1 MSEKYP
7 GGFITKNAP
16 QPTGGESGS
25 APGIWTLD
33 QALQYTKAGTWPLQ
47 PLPNYIENVFST
59 YLYKGNGSTQTITNG
74 IDLSSKG
81 GMVWIKDRNSGV
93 YWHCVYDTNRGAT
106 KQIYTNRTE
115 LQDTEATSITAFNNN
130 GFSLGS
136 YIATNENAQNLV
148 SWTFR
153 KQAKFFDVVTYSGN
167 SVAGRQISH
176 NLGSVPGVMIVKV
189 ISGTANDWQVYHRSL
204 GNTKYLRLNTTDTP
218 STATSRWNDTDPTST
233 YFVVGNN
240 SSVNATGSDY
250 VAYLFAHDAGGF
262 GLNGTDNVISC
273 GSYTGNG
280 SATGPTITLGYEPQ
294 WLLVKSTT
302 AVGSHWYLMDTTR
315 VMSFN
320 NAWELYPNLSASD
333 TAQAKNIVP
342 TATGF
347 QVVTTDGYLN
357 TNGGTYVY
365 IAIRRGPMKT
375 ATSGTQI
382 FDPETSNGAIGTVL
396 TTGFPLDLQI
406 VHARDAI
413 DNVYWMD
420 RLRGLNSLAGDKNNG
435 YIYSSLNAAQT
446 TTTGLTNY
454 VDNTGFQ
461 ISGAF
466 SGILN
471 VYWNF
476 RRAPGAFDIVS
487 YLGNNPSGGTTTQN
501 VTHNLG
507 VAPELMIVKN
517 LSATGD
523 WYVYSSALG
532 PSVYLRLQTT
542 GTTASSTTVWNN
554 TNPTSSVFS
563 VGATSATNNDTN
575 RYIAYLF
582 ASLSGVCKVG
592 TYTGTGASQTI
603 DCGFTGG
610 ARFIMIKRTNTATGN
625 WYVWDS
631 ARGISSGNDPF
642 VFMNATSTEETTFN
656 YVDTTSV
663 GFTLTASA
671 PAAINASGSTFLF
684 LAIA

>member
-47 PLPNYIENVFST
+47 PLPVYVEDIFNS
-59 YLYKGNGSTQTITNG
+59 YLYTGTGSTQSINNG
-74 IDLSSKG
+74 LNFSTSGGLIWFKWRSGDLGVSNHGWFDTVRGTSVGLSSNLSSANLG
-81 GMVWIKDRNSGV
+81 WNNTVTSFNSNGFTLGTDTATV
-93 YWHCVYDTNRGAT
+93 ANSVTNR
-106 KQIYTNRTE
+106 Y
-115 LQDTEATSITAFNNN
+115 
-130 GFSLGS
+130 
-136 YIATNENAQNLV
+136 V
-148 SWTFR
+148 SWSFIEKR
-153 KQAKFFDVVTYSGN
+153 KFFDITTFTGTGGN
-167 SVAGRQISH
+167 QQYNHS
-176 NLGSVPGVMIVKV
+176 LGSVPGCILVKN
-189 ISGTANDWQVYHRSL
+189 ITSAQSWYVYHRSL
-204 GNTKYLRLNTTDTP
+204 TTPADNYLFLN
-218 STATSRWNDTDPTST
+218 STATQQTLSGLWGTVNST
-233 YFVVGNN
+233 QFGFAGNSGHN
-240 SSVNATGSDY
+240 YIAY
-250 VAYLFAHDAGGF
+250 VFAHDAGGF

-302 AVGSHWYLMDTTR
+302 QTGSHWYLMDTTR

-320 NAWELYPNLSASD
+320 NAWELYANLNVSD
-333 TAQAKNIVP
+333 TSQAKNIVP

-435 YIYSSLNAAQT
+435 YIYSSLNAAET

-461 ISGAF
+461 ISGTF

-582 ASLSGVCKVG
+582 ASLNGVCKVG

-642 VFMNATSTEETTFN
+642 VFMNATNTEETTFN

-663 GFTLTASA
+663 GFTLTSSA

>member
-1 MSEKYP
+1 MSQRYP
-7 GGFITKNAP
+7 GGFITKTP
-16 QPTGGESGS
+16 PTPTGGESGTAS
-25 APGIWTLD
+25 GIWTLEQ
-33 QALQYTKAGTWPLQ
+33 QAEYKKAGTWPLQ
-47 PLPNYIENVFST
+47 PLPVYIEDIFSSYIYTGTGATQSINNGLNFST
-59 YLYKGNGSTQTITNG
+59 SGGLIWFKWRSGDLGTSNHGWFDTVRGTSVG
-74 IDLSSKG
+74 LSSNLSSANLG
-81 GMVWIKDRNSGV
+81 WSNTVSSFNSNGFTLGTDTATV
-93 YWHCVYDTNRGAT
+93 ANSVTNR
-106 KQIYTNRTE
+106 Y
-115 LQDTEATSITAFNNN
+115 
-130 GFSLGS
+130 
-136 YIATNENAQNLV
+136 V
-148 SWTFR
+148 SWSFIR
-153 KQAKFFDVVTYSGN
+153 KQKFLDIVTFTGTG
-167 SVAGRQISH
+167 VAQQINH
-176 NLGSVPGVMIVKV
+176 NLGSVPGCIIVKNT
-189 ISGTANDWQVYHRSL
+189 SASQLWFVYHRSL
-204 GNTKYLRLNTTDTP
+204 PTPADNFLYLN
-218 STATSRWNDTDPTST
+218 STATTQTQSGQWGTVNST
-233 YFVVGNN
+233 QFGFIGNN
-240 SSVNATGSDY
+240 SQNYIAY
-250 VAYLFAHDAGGF
+250 VFAHDAGGF

-302 AVGSHWYLMDTTR
+302 QTGSHWYLMDTTR

-320 NAWELYPNLSASD
+320 NAWELYANLNVSD

-365 IAIRRGPMKT
+365 VAIRRGPMKT
-375 ATSGTQI
+375 PTSGTQI

-406 VHARDAI
+406 VHARDAA

-435 YIYSSLNAAQT
+435 YIYSSLNAAQS

-461 ISGAF
+461 IPGAF

-517 LSATGD
+517 LSTTGD